1 MDCESFVSDKG
12 TSTWKV
18 RRRQT
23 TGVEIAETADKGEN
37 THGLND
43 LCNQTVFYS
52 KRRTV
57 RPYPR
62 LGDIINSRRDLYQ
75 VDGRELLAI
84 QLLVFGLAPEC

>member
-43 LCNQTVFYS
+43 LCIQ
-52 KRRTV
+52 TV